1 MEDWAAKKYMR
12 ERTISE
18 RRGGYVLEQDM
29 HGNLIGNTRPQRPM
43 VKTRGES
50 KAKVEMNPRDR
61 ITRL

>member
-1 MEDWAAKKYMR
+1 MR